1 MNEPPLASNPQPIP
15 VKVTRVTP
23 APRPLDTIDM
33 LESLSYL
40 MDRCF
45 EVPGSKA
52 RFGLNSLLLLVPVLG
67 DAVATA
73 ISLFILSVGLN
84 HHRVPRIVAA
94 RMIVNTLLD
103 SAISAIPLVG
113 NLWDAYFKADTRNVA
128 LLREY
133 AGADLPAPSTWRHW
147 VFVLGAMVLFAG
159 VVALLVTGV
168 VYLVQALTRTSG

>member
-1 MNEPPLASNPQPIP
+1 
-15 VKVTRVTP
+15 V
-23 APRPLDTIDM
+23 IDL

-45 EVPGSKA
+45 ELPGTKA

-67 DAVATA
+67 DAVASA
-73 ISLFILSVGLN
+73 VSLFILSVGLR

-94 RMIVNTLLD
+94 RMVVNTMLD
-103 SAISAIPLVG
+103 SAVSVIPIPG
-113 NLWDAYFKADTRNVA
+113 NLWDVWFKADTRNVR

-147 VFVLGAMVLFAG
+147 VFVLSAAALLAL
-159 VVALLVTGV
+159 VVALLITGV
-168 VYLVQALTRTSG
+168 WLLVSALTRASG